1 MEVPVALRKETN
13 YDVVPPA
20 EKLDALLPKDASAD
34 DITRSITLT
43 SETANAPIKKG
54 DVLGEITILYK
65 GEPCAST
72 QLLAQYDVS
81 ASRFLLA
88 KYKVVSFLSRTVV
101 KICIALL
108 VVLIA
113 GFIFWLRVVH
123 PKRRY
128 GGRRSRSYFH
138 RSYRG
143 RGRR

>member
-1 MEVPVALRKETN
+1 MTARRRWLLIAA
-13 YDVVPPA
+13 VV
-20 EKLDALLPKDASAD
+20 
-34 DITRSITLT
+34 
-43 SETANAPIKKG
+43 
-54 DVLGEITILYK
+54 V
-65 GEPCAST
+65 
-72 QLLAQYDVS
+72 
-81 ASRFLLA
+81 
-88 KYKVVSFLSRTVV
+88 
-101 KICIALL
+101 L

>member
-1 MEVPVALRKETN
+1 ML
-13 YDVVPPA
+13 A
-20 EKLDALLPKDASAD
+20 E
-34 DITRSITLT
+34 ITR
-43 SETANAPIKKG
+43 
-54 DVLGEITILYK
+54 LYK